1 MALIQVALRQQFTT
15 TKSIK
20 PYLSLPPPCNKS
32 HPHEAN
38 TKKLAPALF
47 LSKNWGKEKRFQKK
61 MRNFVGAF
69 DCIDKL
75 KHALRQPFAQQKQ
88 LSTPR
93 IQRLGSRAHNKE
105 KEKNNET

>member
-1 MALIQVALRQQFTT
+1 
-15 TKSIK
+15 
-20 PYLSLPPPCNKS
+20 
-32 HPHEAN
+32 
-38 TKKLAPALF
+38 
-47 LSKNWGKEKRFQKK
+47 

-75 KHALRQPFAQQKQ
+75 KYALRQPFAQQKQ